1 MTGGIINCS
10 VNGAEAVKG
19 IKLHVAGNG
28 EGTIKGWCEAMVC
41 EQ

>member
-10 VNGAEAVKG
+10 VIVRKQFKG